1 MSLIVLG
8 INHKTAS
15 VAIRETVAF
24 ADHELG
30 EVMEEVKN
38 STFGSEVALL
48 STCNRVE
55 FYLSNESQDHDSL
68 KSQLLDWLKAK
79 KAVGNDLDDAIYCY
93 KSTGAVSHLMK
104 VASGLDSMVL
114 GEPQILGQLKACYQ
128 KAKRAGTVEQVMERL
143 FQKTFAAAKRVRHE
157 TDIGSNPVSVAYA
170 AVTLA
175 KHIFS
180 DFSKLTVLFVGAG
193 ETIDLAARHLQQS
206 GVKTMVMANRTLA
219 NAHKLAEVFGGK
231 AVGLDAVPHYL
242 AQADIVVSST
252 GSMLPIIGKGMVE
265 TAIQQRRRRS
275 MFMVDLAVPRD
286 IESSVAKL
294 DDVYLY
300 TVDDLEGVIQ
310 ENLQARQDAA
320 EEAMVILDEFVDD
333 FQKWHSGRQKHDTVR
348 ELHQMFGEIAQAE
361 LERAKAQLKN
371 GNDVEAALEHFTHR
385 LTKKFLHQ
393 PMVWLREDDD
403 ELDRHEVTRK
413 LFQLDEQSSYESHN
427 KSDESPKDKSSKDK
441 SSKE

>member
-15 VAIRETVAF
+15 LAIRETVAF

-30 EVMEEVKN
+30 EIMAEVKKN
-38 STFGSEVALL
+38 TKGSEVALL

-55 FYLSNESQDHDSL
+55 FYVSNESQQHEEL
-68 KSQLLDWLKAK
+68 QQQLLQWLKAK
-79 KAVGNDLDDAIYCY
+79 KQVGQDLDDATYFY
-93 KSTGAVSHLMK
+93 KGTEAVSHLMK

-193 ETIDLAARHLQQS
+193 ETIELAARHLQQS
-206 GVKTMVMANRTLA
+206 GVEKMIMANRTLA
-219 NAHKLAEVFGGK
+219 NAQKLADEFSGK
-231 AVGLDAVPHYL
+231 AVGLDAIPHYL
-242 AQADIVVSST
+242 AQADIVISST

-310 ENLQARQDAA
+310 ENLQARQEAA
-320 EEAMVILDEFVDD
+320 EEAVHILDEFVED
-333 FQKWHSGRQKHDTVR
+333 FQKWHAGRQKHDTVR

-403 ELDRHEVTRK
+403 ELDRHEVTRQ
-413 LFQLDEQSSYESHN
+413 LFQLDN
-427 KSDESPKDKSSKDK
+427 GNDKSSDD
-441 SSKE
+441 

>member
-1 MSLIVLG
+1 MSHAAPLVSDLFDSCFKPMSLIVLG
-8 INHKTAS
+8 INHKTAPL
-15 VAIRETVAF
+15 AIRETVAF

-30 EVMEEVKN
+30 EIMAEVKQQ
-38 STFGSEVALL
+38 TQGSEVALL

-55 FYLSNESQDHDSL
+55 FYLSNESHQHEQI
-68 KSQLLDWLKAK
+68 KAQLLDWLKAK
-79 KAVGNDLDDAIYCY
+79 KELSDDLDEVIYYHKGVDAV
-93 KSTGAVSHLMK
+93 KHLMK

-128 KAKRAGTVEQVMERL
+128 KAKRAGTVEQIMERL
-143 FQKTFAAAKRVRHE
+143 FQKAFAAAKKVRHE

-175 KHIFS
+175 KHIFA

-193 ETIDLAARHLQQS
+193 ETIELAARHLEQS
-206 GVKTMVMANRTLA
+206 GVKQMVMANRTLA
-219 NAHKLAEVFGGK
+219 NAHKLADEFEGK
-231 AVGLDAVPHYL
+231 AVGLDAIPHYL
-242 AQADIVVSST
+242 AQADIVISST

-265 TAIQQRRRRS
+265 TAIQERRRKS

-300 TVDDLEGVIQ
+300 SVDDLEGVIQ
-310 ENLQARQDAA
+310 ENLQARQEAA
-320 EEAMVILDEFVDD
+320 EEALVILDEFAED
-333 FQKWHSGRQKHDTVR
+333 FEKWHAGRQKHDTVR
-348 ELHQMFGEIAQAE
+348 ELHQVFADIAQAE

-371 GNDVEAALEHFTHR
+371 GNDIEAALEHFSHR

-393 PMVWLREDDD
+393 PMVWLREDDE
-403 ELDRHEVTRK
+403 ELDRHDITRQ
-413 LFQLDEQSSYESHN
+413 LFQLDKN
-427 KSDESPKDKSSKDK
+427 SDD
-441 SSKE
+441 

>member
-15 VAIRETVAF
+15 LAVREKVAF

-30 EVMEEVKN
+30 QIMAEVKEN
-38 STFGSEVALL
+38 TEDSEVALL

-55 FYLSNESQDHDSL
+55 FYVSNESKQHEEL
-68 KSQLLDWLKAK
+68 KTRLMQWLETK
-79 KAVGNDLDDAIYCY
+79 KGVGEELEQAVYCHQGTDAVG
-93 KSTGAVSHLMK
+93 HLMK

-128 KAKRAGTVEQVMERL
+128 KARRAGTVSQVMERL

-157 TDIGSNPVSVAYA
+157 TEIGSNPVSVAYA

-175 KHIFS
+175 RHIFS
-180 DFSKLTVLFVGAG
+180 DFSELTVLFVGAG
-193 ETIDLAARHLQQS
+193 ETIELAARHLEQN
-206 GVKTMVMANRTLA
+206 GVKQMIMANRTLA
-219 NAHKLAEVFGGK
+219 NAQKLADDFDGK
-231 AVGLDAVPHYL
+231 AVGLDAIPHYL
-242 AQADIVVSST
+242 PQADIVVSST

-265 TAIQQRRRRS
+265 SALKERRRKS

-300 TVDDLEGVIQ
+300 SVDDLEGVIQ
-310 ENLQARQDAA
+310 ENLQARQEAA
-320 EEAMVILDEFVDD
+320 EEAVVILQEFVSD
-333 FQKWHSGRQKHDTVR
+333 FEKWHAGRQKHDTVR
-348 ELHQMFGEIAQAE
+348 ELHQMYGAIAQAE
-361 LERAKAQLKN
+361 LERAKAQLKK
-371 GNDVEAALEHFTHR
+371 GNDAEAVLEHFSHR

-393 PMVWLREDDD
+393 PLVWLREDDED
-403 ELDRHEVTRK
+403 LDRHDVTRE
-413 LFQLDEQSSYESHN
+413 LFQLD
-427 KSDESPKDKSSKDK
+427 KSSDD
-441 SSKE
+441 

>member
-15 VAIRETVAF
+15 LSIREKVAF

-30 EVMEEVKN
+30 QIMAEVKEN
-38 STFGSEVALL
+38 TEDSEVALL

-55 FYLSNESQDHDSL
+55 FYVSNESKQHEE
-68 KSQLLDWLKAK
+68 LKAK
-79 KAVGNDLDDAIYCY
+79 LLQWLEAKKGVGEELEQAVYCHQGADAVG
-93 KSTGAVSHLMK
+93 HLMK

-128 KAKRAGTVEQVMERL
+128 KARRAGTVNQVMERL

-157 TDIGSNPVSVAYA
+157 TEIGSNPVSVAYA

-175 KHIFS
+175 RHIFS
-180 DFSKLTVLFVGAG
+180 DFSELTVLFVGAG
-193 ETIDLAARHLQQS
+193 ETIELAARHLEQS
-206 GVKTMVMANRTLA
+206 GVKQMIMANRTLA
-219 NAHKLAEVFGGK
+219 NAHKLADDFGGK
-231 AVGLDAVPHYL
+231 AVGLDAIPHYL
-242 AQADIVVSST
+242 PQADIVVSST

-265 TAIQQRRRRS
+265 TALKARRRKS

-300 TVDDLEGVIQ
+300 SVDDLEGVIQ
-310 ENLQARQDAA
+310 ENLQARQEAA
-320 EEAMVILDEFVDD
+320 EEAIVILQEFVGD
-333 FQKWHSGRQKHDTVR
+333 FEKWHAGRQKHDTVR
-348 ELHQMFGEIAQAE
+348 ELHQMHGAIAQAE

-371 GNDVEAALEHFTHR
+371 GNDVEAVLEHFSHR

-393 PMVWLREDDD
+393 PLVWLREDDE
-403 ELDRHEVTRK
+403 ELDRHEITRE
-413 LFQLDEQSSYESHN
+413 LFQLD
-427 KSDESPKDKSSKDK
+427 KASDD
-441 SSKE
+441 

>member
-8 INHKTAS
+8 INHKTAPL
-15 VAIRETVAF
+15 AIRETVAF

-30 EVMEEVKN
+30 EIMAEVKEK
-38 STFGSEVALL
+38 TGGSEVALL

-55 FYLSNESQDHDSL
+55 FYLSNESLSHEQI
-68 KSQLLDWLKAK
+68 KEQLLVWLKAK
-79 KAVGNDLDDAIYCY
+79 KELNDDLEASIYYHKGLDAV
-93 KSTGAVSHLMK
+93 KHLMQ

-128 KAKRAGTVEQVMERL
+128 KARRAGAVEQIMERL

-175 KHIFS
+175 RHIFA

-193 ETIDLAARHLQQS
+193 ETIELAARHLEQS
-206 GVKTMVMANRTLA
+206 GVKQMIMANRTLA
-219 NAHKLAEVFGGK
+219 NAHKLADEFGGK
-231 AVGLDAVPHYL
+231 AVGLDAIPHYL
-242 AQADIVVSST
+242 AQADIVISST

-265 TAIQQRRRRS
+265 TAIQERRRKS

-300 TVDDLEGVIQ
+300 SVDDLEGVIQ
-310 ENLQARQDAA
+310 ENMQARQEAA
-320 EEAMVILDEFVDD
+320 EEALVILDEFAED
-333 FQKWHSGRQKHDTVR
+333 F
-348 ELHQMFGEIAQAE
+348 E
-361 LERAKAQLKN
+361 
-371 GNDVEAALEHFTHR
+371 
-385 LTKKFLHQ
+385 
-393 PMVWLREDDD
+393 
-403 ELDRHEVTRK
+403 
-413 LFQLDEQSSYESHN
+413 
-427 KSDESPKDKSSKDK
+427 
-441 SSKE
+441 

>member
-15 VAIRETVAF
+15 LAIRETVAF

-30 EVMEEVKN
+30 EIMAEVKAVLKDA
-38 STFGSEVALL
+38 EVALL

-55 FYLSNESQDHDSL
+55 FYVDSESLTHEQL
-68 KSQLLDWLKAK
+68 KHQLLQWLVEK
-79 KAVGNDLDDAIYCY
+79 KELQESLDDAIYCHQ
-93 KSTGAVSHLMK
+93 GQDAVKHLMK

-128 KAKRAGTVEQVMERL
+128 KAKRADTVEQVMERL
-143 FQKTFAAAKRVRHE
+143 FQKTFSAAKRVRHE
-157 TDIGSNPVSVAYA
+157 TEIGSNPVSVAYA
-170 AVTLA
+170 AVSLA
-175 KHIFS
+175 KHIFA
-180 DFSKLTVLFVGAG
+180 DFGKLTVLFVGAG
-193 ETIDLAARHLQQS
+193 ETIELAARHLEQS
-206 GVKTMVMANRTLA
+206 GVEKMIMANRTLA
-219 NAHKLAEVFGGK
+219 NAQRLATEFNGK
-231 AVGLDAVPHYL
+231 AVGLDAIPHYL
-242 AQADIVVSST
+242 AQADIVISST

-265 TAIQQRRRRS
+265 TAVKERRRRS

-310 ENLQARQDAA
+310 ENLQARQEAA
-320 EEAMVILDEFVDD
+320 EEADVILDECVDD
-333 FQKWHSGRQKHDTVR
+333 FVKWHAGRQKHDTVR
-348 ELHQMFGEIAQAE
+348 ELHQMFADIAQAE
-361 LERAKAQLKN
+361 LERAKTQLKN
-371 GNDVEAALEHFTHR
+371 GNDVEEALEHFTHR

-403 ELDRHEVTRK
+403 TEWDRHQITRELFK
-413 LFQLDEQSSYESHN
+413 L
-427 KSDESPKDKSSKDK
+427 DK
-441 SSKE
+441 

>member
-1 MSLIVLG
+1 MSLIALG

-15 VAIRETVAF
+15 LAVREKVAF

-30 EVMEEVKN
+30 QVMAEVKD
-38 STFGSEVALL
+38 TIKGAEVALL

-55 FYLSNESQDHDSL
+55 FYISDEGQSAEDLKAALLAWL
-68 KSQLLDWLKAK
+68 KSKKELDQELDE
-79 KAVGNDLDDAIYCY
+79 AVYCHQGND
-93 KSTGAVSHLMK
+93 AVDHLMK

-143 FQKTFAAAKRVRHE
+143 FQKTFSAAKRVRHE

-170 AVTLA
+170 AVSLA
-175 KHIFS
+175 RHIFA

-193 ETIDLAARHLQQS
+193 ETIELAARHLQQS
-206 GVKTMVMANRTLA
+206 GVSSMVMANRTLA
-219 NAHKLAEVFGGK
+219 NAQRLAREFEGK
-231 AVGLDAVPHYL
+231 AVGLEGIPHYL
-242 AQADIVVSST
+242 AQADIVISST

-265 TAIQQRRRRS
+265 AAVKERRRKS

-286 IESSVAKL
+286 IESSVANL

-310 ENLQARQDAA
+310 ENLQARQEAA
-320 EEAMVILDEFVDD
+320 QEAKVILQEFVED
-333 FQKWHSGRQKHDTVR
+333 FEKWHAGRRKHDTVR
-348 ELHQMFGEIAQAE
+348 ELHQMLNEVAEAE
-361 LERAKAQLKN
+361 LERVKAQLKN
-371 GNDVEAALEHFTHR
+371 GGDVDEALEHFTHR

-403 ELDRHEVTRK
+403 EWDRHQITRQ
-413 LFQLDEQSSYESHN
+413 LFQLD
-427 KSDESPKDKSSKDK
+427 KSSDD
-441 SSKE
+441 E